1 MEKIKS
7 RSNSQSFNLED
18 NYNTISIFA
27 TTIALTT
34 ACLYYFAK
42 IDSDRYFLS
51 ILKTLLSSFF
61 LLLFPQGYRLL
72 AAELNLQNQQKYSWL
87 TSDAFLSLLALII
100 LTLSGSLVITF
111 NLNFLPILAT
121 IGLALAILAYPIFF
135 QKTKFLTAIIF
146 LFFSIVLGGWFA
158 TTLLSHEWRSP
169 LSEEILAMGKLPF
182 SKDQLFHASVA
193 NSIATYGIPSTALDG
208 TPYLSYHFASHWIFA
223 RLSNLINLTI
233 LQFYQLGYTVIIVPF
248 LLKSIL
254 SCSLEIWQY
263 FNSKVKTINLRSN
276 IIYWAIFAIAYINI
290 IPAKLI
296 QDTLPAW
303 KMPPQSLQSESHV
316 LSLAFL
322 FILLSLTLH
331 FCRENFNDFKNLD
344 KIDIVFIVSIFPL
357 LFGLICL
364 TKISTGLLALVTIVY
379 LFVRLKLYHNKIFIV
394 GAIVLLSLFVIIY
407 KFTASGHSTQFKIL
421 GFLGDYVGKGWQP
434 FFLLF
439 HLFWSW
445 LFIILKLQATNIKTL
460 VDLKQAYLS
469 RQTIDVELVFIFAL
483 VGILPGTILDIA
495 DGSAFFFSEV
505 QTWVA
510 LGFILG
516 NLPLFILSFRK
527 VFNER

>member
-1 MEKIKS
+1 
-7 RSNSQSFNLED
+7 
-18 NYNTISIFA
+18 
-27 TTIALTT
+27 
-34 ACLYYFAK
+34 
-42 IDSDRYFLS
+42 
-51 ILKTLLSSFF
+51 
-61 LLLFPQGYRLL
+61 
-72 AAELNLQNQQKYSWL
+72 
-87 TSDAFLSLLALII
+87 
-100 LTLSGSLVITF
+100 
-111 NLNFLPILAT
+111 
-121 IGLALAILAYPIFF
+121 
-135 QKTKFLTAIIF
+135 
-146 LFFSIVLGGWFA
+146 VLGGWFA